1 MGFKLA
7 IDGPA
12 ASGKSTISQRLA
24 KKLGWTHIDTGSMYR
39 AVTLIA
45 LERKINLADETNYS
59 FVKDLDIKYQQE
71 KVFVDGRDVTT
82 AIREPIVNENV
93 SLVSSFPSVRKEL
106 VALQKKAASQ
116 GNVIVDGRDI
126 GTVVMPE
133 ADLKIFLIASVDE
146 RSKRRL
152 YDLLNSGKEV
162 DINKVKQDLS
172 IRDEKDST
180 RKESPLVKASDA
192 ILLDTTDLSIN
203 ETVEKIINLVNNKRG
218 EWLWT

>member
-45 LERKINLADETNYS
+45 LERKIDLANETNYS

-106 VALQKKAASQ
+106 VALQKKAASE

>member
-45 LERKINLADETNYS
+45 LERKIDLANETNYS

-106 VALQKKAASQ
+106 VALQKKAASE

-203 ETVEKIINLVNNKRG
+203 ETVEKIINLINNKRG

>member
-12 ASGKSTISQRLA
+12 ASGKSTISAQLA
-24 KKLGWTHIDTGSMYR
+24 KRLGWNHIDTGSMYR

-45 LERKINLADETNYS
+45 LEKEIDLEIESNYD
-59 FVKDLDIKYQQE
+59 FVKNLDISYDQGKI
-71 KVFVDGRDVTT
+71 FVDGRDVSKE
-82 AIREPIVNENV
+82 IREVVVNENV
-93 SLVSSFPSVRKEL
+93 SLVSSFPSVRREL

-126 GTVVMPE
+126 GTVVMPD

-146 RSKRRL
+146 RTKRRYL
-152 YDLLNSGKEV
+152 DFLKSGEEV
-162 DINKVKQDLS
+162 DLNKVKDDLQ
-172 IRDEKDST
+172 IRDKKDST
-180 RKESPLVKASDA
+180 RKESPLIKASDA
-192 ILLDTTDLSIN
+192 ILLDTTNLSIE
-203 ETVEKIINLVNNKRG
+203 ETIEEIIKLIKDKRG

>member
-106 VALQKKAASQ
+106 VALQKKAASE

-146 RSKRRL
+146 RSRRRL

>member
-45 LERKINLADETNYS
+45 LERKIDLANETNYS

-106 VALQKKAASQ
+106 VALQKKAASE

-146 RSKRRL
+146 RSRRRL

>member
-146 RSKRRL
+146 RSRRRL

>member
-106 VALQKKAASQ
+106 VALQKKAASE

>member
-12 ASGKSTISQRLA
+12 ASGKSTISARLA
-24 KKLGWTHIDTGSMYR
+24 KELGWNHIDTGSMYR
-39 AVTLIA
+39 AVTLVA
-45 LERKINLADETNYS
+45 LEKKVDLEDENSYS
-59 FVKDLDIKYQQE
+59 FIKDLTIKYENE
-71 KVFVDGRDVTT
+71 KIYIDGRDVTK

-106 VALQKKAASQ
+106 VALQQRAASH

-126 GTVVMPE
+126 GTVVLPD

-146 RSKRRL
+146 RSRRRYL
-152 YDLLNSGKEV
+152 DFLNSGKEV
-162 DINKVKQDLS
+162 DVNKVRDDLQ
-172 IRDEKDST
+172 IRDQKDST
-180 RKESPLVKASDA
+180 RKESPLIKASDA
-192 ILLDTTDLSIN
+192 ILLDTTDMSI
-203 ETVEKIINLVNNKRG
+203 EQTIEVIIKLINNKRG

>member
-12 ASGKSTISQRLA
+12 ASGKSTISARLA
-24 KKLGWTHIDTGSMYR
+24 KELGWEHIDTGSMYR

-45 LERKINLADETNYS
+45 LEKEIDLEIESNYD
-59 FVKDLDIKYQQE
+59 FVKNLDISYDQGKI
-71 KVFVDGRDVTT
+71 FVDGRDVSKE
-82 AIREPIVNENV
+82 IREVVVNENV
-93 SLVSSFPSVRKEL
+93 SLVSSFPSVRREL

-126 GTVVMPE
+126 GTVVMPD

-146 RSKRRL
+146 RTKRRYL
-152 YDLLNSGKEV
+152 DFLKSGEEV
-162 DINKVKQDLS
+162 DLNKVKDDLQ
-172 IRDEKDST
+172 IRDKKDST
-180 RKESPLVKASDA
+180 RKESPLIKASDA
-192 ILLDTTDLSIN
+192 ILLDTTNLSIE
-203 ETVEKIINLVNNKRG
+203 ETIEEIIKLIKDKRG

>member
-45 LERKINLADETNYS
+45 LERKIDLANETNYS

-106 VALQKKAASQ
+106 VALQKKAASE

-146 RSKRRL
+146 RSRRRL

-218 EWLWT
+218 E

>member
-12 ASGKSTISQRLA
+12 ASGKSTISSQLA

-39 AVTLIA
+39 AVTLAA
-45 LERKINLADETNYS
+45 LEKKINLEDESQYD
-59 FVKDLDIKYQQE
+59 FVKDLCIKYE
-71 KVFVDGRDVTT
+71 KGKIFIDDRDVTT

-106 VALQKKAASQ
+106 VSLQQKAAQ
-116 GNVIVDGRDI
+116 HGDVIVDGRDI
-126 GTVVMPE
+126 GTVVMPN

-146 RSKRRL
+146 RTKRRL
-152 YDLLNSGKEV
+152 MDFVKTGKSVDFSQVKSDLEV
-162 DINKVKQDLS
+162 
-172 IRDEKDST
+172 RDYKDST
-180 RKESPLVKASDA
+180 RKESPLIKASDA
-192 ILLDTTDLSIN
+192 ILLDTTNLTIE
-203 ETVEKIINLVNNKRG
+203 ETVNEIIRLIKDKRG

>member
-45 LERKINLADETNYS
+45 LERKIDLANETNYS

-106 VALQKKAASQ
+106 VALQKKAASE

-218 EWLWT
+218 E

>member
-12 ASGKSTISQRLA
+12 ASGKSTISAKLA
-24 KKLGWTHIDTGSMYR
+24 KKLGWNHIDTGSMYR

-45 LERKINLADETNYS
+45 LERKLNLELESSYD
-59 FVKDLDIKYQQE
+59 FVKDLSITYERE
-71 KVFVDGRDVTT
+71 KIFVDGRNVTKE
-82 AIREPIVNENV
+82 IREPIVNENV

-106 VALQKKAASQ
+106 VALQKKAASV

-146 RSKRRL
+146 RTKRRYL
-152 YDLLNSGKEV
+152 DFINSGKEI
-162 DINKVKQDLS
+162 DLNKVKDDLQ
-172 IRDEKDST
+172 IRDKKDSS
-180 RKESPLVKASDA
+180 RKESPLIKAEDA
-192 ILLDTTDLSIN
+192 ILLDTTELSI
-203 ETVEKIINLVNNKRG
+203 EKTIEKIIELINYKRG

>member
-12 ASGKSTISQRLA
+12 ASGKSTISGQLA

-39 AVTLIA
+39 AVTLAA
-45 LERKINLADETNYS
+45 LEKKIDLEDESQYD
-59 FVKDLDIKYQQE
+59 FVKNLCIKYE
-71 KVFVDGRDVTT
+71 KGKIFIDDRDVTK

-106 VALQKKAASQ
+106 VSLQQKAARH

-126 GTVVMPE
+126 GTVVMPD

-146 RSKRRL
+146 RTKRRL
-152 YDLLNSGKEV
+152 MDFVKTGKSI
-162 DINKVKQDLS
+162 DFTKVKSDLE
-172 IRDEKDST
+172 IRDHKDST
-180 RKESPLVKASDA
+180 RKESPLIKASDA
-192 ILLDTTDLSIN
+192 ILLDTTNLSIE
-203 ETVEKIINLVNNKRG
+203 ETVNEIIRLIKDKRG
-218 EWLWT
+218 E

>member
-12 ASGKSTISQRLA
+12 ASGKSTISARLA
-24 KKLGWTHIDTGSMYR
+24 KELGWEHIDTGSMYR

-45 LERKINLADETNYS
+45 LEKKINLENESEYS
-59 FVKDLDIKYQQE
+59 FVKDLDIKYH
-71 KVFVDGRDVTT
+71 KGRILVDGRDVSKE
-82 AIREPIVNENV
+82 IREPIVNENV
-93 SLVSSFPSVRKEL
+93 SLVSSFPSVRREL
-106 VALQKKAASQ
+106 VTLQKKAASV

-146 RSKRRL
+146 RTRRRYL
-152 YDLLNSGKEV
+152 DFINSGKVV
-162 DINKVKQDLS
+162 DLNKVKEDLQ
-172 IRDEKDST
+172 IRDKKDST
-180 RKESPLVKASDA
+180 RKESPLIKADDA
-192 ILLDTTDLSIN
+192 ILLDTSDLSID
-203 ETVEKIINLVNNKRG
+203 ETIEAIIKLIKDKRG

>member
-45 LERKINLADETNYS
+45 LERKIDLANETNYS

-93 SLVSSFPSVRKEL
+93 SLVSSFPNVRKEL
-106 VALQKKAASQ
+106 VALQKKAASE

-146 RSKRRL
+146 RSRRRL

-218 EWLWT
+218 E